1 VSRQPTAGI
10 PQSCLR
16 TGDGVAS
23 EALRMDNTLDQPRL
37 RRLMEVGPW
46 LISELDLETVLDRLL
61 ETARE
66 VTGARYAALGVLD
79 ADRREL
85 ERFITRGLTEAA
97 ELEIGARPR
106 GSGILGLLITDP
118 QALRLSDLSAHP
130 DSVGFP
136 AGHPPM
142 RTFLG
147 MPIVIAGATWGNL
160 YLTDKPD
167 GAFDASD
174 EQAAALLAKW
184 AAIAI
189 DHARLL
195 TAADERQHRLERAV
209 RGLEATQAI
218 AVAVGAETDLPRVLQ
233 LIAER
238 GRVIVEA
245 RSVVIMLQHGDEL
258 EAAAGAGDSHP
269 QPGTRIPIAA
279 STSGEVMT
287 RQRPVRVSEIAQLR
301 VPAARLGVADAR
313 SALIVPLVYRGR
325 ALGVLAAFDRQRQG
339 TFSEQDEQVLVSF
352 AASAATAVATA
363 QTVQADRLRHSLE
376 AAEAERKHWARELH
390 DETLQALGG
399 FKVLA
404 SAARRGADPSQMRD
418 ALDQL
423 VAGLDDEIEN
433 LHAIISELRPAALD
447 DLGLRPAIEALG
459 EHYQV
464 ANGIDVDT
472 RLHLPDPARN
482 DRRLSPELETAVYRL
497 IQEALTNIAKHAGA
511 QQVAVRVDA
520 VQATVEIE
528 VIDDGRGFDTAQTTG
543 GFGLTGMRE
552 RAALAGGTMA
562 VTSRPGGTTIRAT
575 LPARFVG

>member
-1 VSRQPTAGI
+1 V
-10 PQSCLR
+10 
-16 TGDGVAS
+16 
-23 EALRMDNTLDQPRL
+23 DNTLDQARL

-46 LISELDLETVLDRLL
+46 LISQLDLETVLDRLL

-79 ADRREL
+79 SDRREL
-85 ERFITRGLTEAA
+85 ERFVTRGLSDSDEQA
-97 ELEIGARPR
+97 IGDRPR
-106 GSGILGLLITDP
+106 GRGILGLLITDP
-118 QALRLSDLSAHP
+118 QALRLSDLTAHP
-130 DSVGFP
+130 DSFGFP

-160 YLTDKPD
+160 YLTDKQC

-174 EQAAALLAKW
+174 EQAAAMLAKW

-195 TAADERQHRLERAV
+195 TAADERQHRLEHAV

-218 AVAVGAETDLPRVLQ
+218 AVAVGAETDLARVLK

-238 GRVIVEA
+238 GRIIVEA
-245 RSVVIMLQHGDEL
+245 RSVVIMLKQGDEL
-258 EAAAGAGDSHP
+258 EAAAGAGRSHP
-269 QPGTRIPIAA
+269 QPGTRISIAA
-279 STSGEVMT
+279 STSGEVMN
-287 RQRPVRVSEIAQLR
+287 RQRPIRIDEIGQLR
-301 VPAARLGVADAR
+301 VPADRLGVPDAH

-325 ALGVLAAFDRQRQG
+325 ALGVLAAFDRPGRG
-339 TFSEQDEQVLVSF
+339 TFSELDEQVLVSF

-363 QTVQADRLRHSLE
+363 QTVQADRVRHSLE

-404 SAARRGADPSQMRD
+404 SAARRGENPSQMRD

-447 DLGLRPAIEALG
+447 DLGLRPAIQALG

-464 ANGIDVDT
+464 ANGIDVDC
-472 RLHLPDPARN
+472 RLHLPDPALS
-482 DRRLSPELETAVYRL
+482 DRRLSPELETTVYRL
-497 IQEALTNIAKHAGA
+497 IQEALTNVAKHAGA
-511 QQVAVRVDA
+511 QQVAVQVDA
-520 VQATVEIE
+520 VQATVEVE
-528 VIDDGRGFDTAQTTG
+528 VTDDGRGFDSAQTTG
-543 GFGLTGMRE
+543 GFGLVGMHE
-552 RAALAGGTMA
+552 RVVLAGGTMT
-562 VTSRPGGTTIRAT
+562 VNSQPGRTTIRAT

>member
-1 VSRQPTAGI
+1 
-10 PQSCLR
+10 
-16 TGDGVAS
+16 
-23 EALRMDNTLDQPRL
+23 MDNTLDEARL

-46 LISELDLETVLDRLL
+46 LIAELDLETVLDRLL

-66 VTGARYAALGVLD
+66 VTGAAYAALGVLD

-85 ERFITRGLTEAA
+85 ERFLTRGLSEQA
-97 ELEIGARPR
+97 ERAIGPRPR

-118 QALRLSDLSAHP
+118 QALRLSDLTAHP
-130 DSVGFP
+130 GSIGFP

-147 MPIVIAGATWGNL
+147 MPIVIGGAAWGNL
-160 YLTDKPD
+160 YLTDKGD
-167 GAFDASD
+167 GPFDARD
-174 EQAAALLAKW
+174 EQAAAVLAKW

-189 DHARLL
+189 DHARLM
-195 TAADERQHRLERAV
+195 TASDERQHRLEHAV
-209 RGLEATQAI
+209 RGLEATQAV
-218 AVAVGAETDLPRVLQ
+218 AVAVGAETDLTRVLE

-238 GRVIVEA
+238 GRAIVEA
-245 RSVVIMLQHGDEL
+245 RSVVIMLQQGDEL
-258 EAAAGAGDSHP
+258 EAAAGAGESHP
-269 QPGTRIPIAA
+269 QPGTRIPIVG
-279 STSGEVMT
+279 STSGAVMIG
-287 RQRPVRVSEIAQLR
+287 QRPARISEIGQLR
-301 VPAARLGVADAR
+301 VPADRFGVTDAQ
-313 SALIVPLVYRGR
+313 SALIVPLVYRGG
-325 ALGVLAAFDRQRQG
+325 ALGVLAAFDREREG
-339 TFSEQDEQVLVSF
+339 TFSEQDELVLVSF

-404 SAARRGADPSQMRD
+404 SAARRGEDPSQMRN

-423 VAGLDDEIEN
+423 VSGIDDEIEN

-464 ANGIDVDT
+464 SNGIDVDC
-472 RLHLPDPARN
+472 RLHLPDPALS

-511 QQVAVRVDA
+511 QQVAVKVDA
-520 VQATVEIE
+520 AHATVAIE
-528 VIDDGRGFDTAQTTG
+528 VTDDGRGFDTAQSTG
-543 GFGLTGMRE
+543 GFGLTGMHE
-552 RAALAGGTMA
+552 RAALAGGSLT
-562 VTSRPGGTTIRAT
+562 VTSQPGGTTIRAI

>member
-1 VSRQPTAGI
+1 
-10 PQSCLR
+10 
-16 TGDGVAS
+16 
-23 EALRMDNTLDQPRL
+23 MDNTVDQARL

-46 LISELDLETVLDRLL
+46 LIAQLDLETLLDRLL

-85 ERFITRGLTEAA
+85 ERFLTRGLSEREEQA
-97 ELEIGARPR
+97 IGARPR
-106 GSGILGLLITDP
+106 GRGILGLLIAEP
-118 QALRLSDLSAHP
+118 QALRLSDLAVHP
-130 DSVGFP
+130 DSYGFP
-136 AGHPPM
+136 AGHPDM

-160 YLTDKPD
+160 YLTDKQD
-167 GAFDASD
+167 GEFDARD
-174 EQAAALLAKW
+174 EEAAAMLARW

-189 DHARLL
+189 DHSRLL
-195 TAADERQHRLERAV
+195 TAADERQRRLEQAV

-218 AVAVGAETDLPRVLQ
+218 AVAVGAETDLACVLE
-233 LIAER
+233 LIANR

-269 QPGTRIPIAA
+269 PPGTRIPIAA

-287 RQRPVRVSEIAQLR
+287 RQRPARISEIAQLR
-301 VPAARLGVADAR
+301 VPADRLGVPDAQ
-313 SALIVPLVYRGR
+313 SALIVVYRGR
-325 ALGVLAAFDRQRQG
+325 ALGVLAAFDRQRQS

-399 FKVLA
+399 FKLLA
-404 SAARRGADPSQMRD
+404 SAARRGEDPAQMRD

-423 VAGLDDEIEN
+423 VTGLDDESR
-433 LHAIISELRPAALD
+433 ISTRSSASCAPQPLTTLACDRPFRRSASTTRWPTESRSTA
-447 DLGLRPAIEALG
+447 GCTSQTRP
-459 EHYQV
+459 
-464 ANGIDVDT
+464 
-472 RLHLPDPARN
+472 
-482 DRRLSPELETAVYRL
+482 
-497 IQEALTNIAKHAGA
+497 
-511 QQVAVRVDA
+511 
-520 VQATVEIE
+520 
-528 VIDDGRGFDTAQTTG
+528 
-543 GFGLTGMRE
+543 
-552 RAALAGGTMA
+552 
-562 VTSRPGGTTIRAT
+562 
-575 LPARFVG
+575 